1 MFMNGSSFDEDA
13 APPSRG
19 GGGRARKG
27 AGRDDEVSDVVEVLS
42 LDDRRTGSGA
52 MSAHPNSLKDDDL
65 NESVDGGGADYLS
78 GARSSVIQQQRE
90 LQKKKLQERM
100 GGGKH
105 ALFTWRDHS
114 HVLSLLLESSRL
126 TDFLLVFE
134 GVVRTSLPKQYSAPR
149 SLDVDEKP
157 SYVSRLPVISQNRW
171 YFTNNKD
178 DCPLGFSRRFG
189 RDDDDLDDDVG
200 GGSSRRAG
208 AARPTS
214 SSRGGTG
221 GSAYSRRSR
230 DDNDEDDDD
239 GRRPGR
245 SGGSREWDRDRDRGS
260 GSRDRERER
269 DRGERD
275 RGGRG
280 DWSSSR
286 DQDRDRDRERSRGR
300 GRDRDDS
307 DSDRERSRTPKG
319 GRSGARRG
327 KDYDETPVKST
338 KRGAA
343 SGSRSRSASA
353 DFSSDD
359 ERNDHAATSY
369 DPSSP
374 GRDGG
379 DAASKG
385 RSAGSGPAV
394 RKPKLD
400 ITDIRAFLLRPIP
413 KAYDVVECYI
423 ERNKSG
429 ANKMFPEYCL
439 YMKEGDRFL
448 LTAKKRPKNR
458 TSNYLMSM
466 QRGDLLRRGSD
477 NYVGKLRANFLGT
490 EFTIYDN
497 GSSPKDADQQTI
509 TSNPAGIRQELG
521 IAMYAANVLGHRGPR
536 KMKVCVPRVREDG
549 TRVVWRPLT
558 KDDEMVNKCK
568 EQDHTNLTYLINKPP
583 RWNDQVCAYV
593 LNFNGRVTMAS
604 VKNFQLVTPEDQ
616 ETVVLQFGRVGKD
629 LFTMDFRWPLC
640 PLQAFA
646 TTLSS
651 FDSKL
656 ACEMTL
662 DRRSTSGFGA
672 SSRVGSGDLNA
683 TAAAWQRAKPA
694 TIQERRMMK
703 KVAQPEHA
711 YTGCVPYTAAEE
723 ESEAVPKVR
732 HPPILGYKGHL
743 RHEED
748 RVGTTFTQGLAI
760 ASRAVE
766 PVLPLSRSQAQPP
779 NRQPR
784 GVSLRSGYGEFE
796 DASGY
801 GMFAAPPGS
810 ARSGNGA
817 GGSGYGEFDGA
828 SGYGEF
834 LDAPAGR
841 SSVGGGFESGS
852 DYDTFDEA
860 SGYGQFRAPPSNQT
874 LDTQPQQR
882 RKAEES
888 QKRYIQVPED
898 VVLHAKYQ
906 QAIVRCGGEQAT
918 LRLWLVAAQT
928 ISQRHVKRT
937 EMLQTV
943 KRSFEKHERS
953 GMPPCFKRR

>member
-13 APPSRG
+13 SPPSRG

-65 NESVDGGGADYLS
+65 NEIVDGGGADYLS

-100 GGGKH
+100 GGGK
-105 ALFTWRDHS
+105 ACAF
-114 HVLSLLLESSRL
+114 HVERPLPRLES
-126 TDFLLVFE
+126 
-134 GVVRTSLPKQYSAPR
+134 
-149 SLDVDEKP
+149 
-157 SYVSRLPVISQNRW
+157 VI
-171 YFTNNKD
+171 
-178 DCPLGFSRRFG
+178 
-189 RDDDDLDDDVG
+189 RD
-200 GGSSRRAG
+200 
-208 AARPTS
+208 

-221 GSAYSRRSR
+221 GSAYSRRGR
-230 DDNDEDDDD
+230 DDNADDD
-239 GRRPGR
+239 GDGHRPGR

-280 DWSSSR
+280 DWSNSR

-300 GRDRDDS
+300 DRDRDDS
-307 DSDRERSRTPKG
+307 GSDRERSRTPKG

-327 KDYDETPVKST
+327 KDYDETPAKST

-400 ITDIRAFLLRPIP
+400 ITDMRAFLLRPIP

-458 TSNYLMSM
+458 TSNYLISM

-656 ACEMTL
+656 ACE
-662 DRRSTSGFGA
+662 
-672 SSRVGSGDLNA
+672 
-683 TAAAWQRAKPA
+683 
-694 TIQERRMMK
+694 
-703 KVAQPEHA
+703 
-711 YTGCVPYTAAEE
+711 
-723 ESEAVPKVR
+723 
-732 HPPILGYKGHL
+732 
-743 RHEED
+743 
-748 RVGTTFTQGLAI
+748 
-760 ASRAVE
+760 
-766 PVLPLSRSQAQPP
+766 
-779 NRQPR
+779 
-784 GVSLRSGYGEFE
+784 
-796 DASGY
+796 
-801 GMFAAPPGS
+801 
-810 ARSGNGA
+810 
-817 GGSGYGEFDGA
+817 
-828 SGYGEF
+828 
-834 LDAPAGR
+834 
-841 SSVGGGFESGS
+841 
-852 DYDTFDEA
+852 
-860 SGYGQFRAPPSNQT
+860 
-874 LDTQPQQR
+874 
-882 RKAEES
+882 
-888 QKRYIQVPED
+888 
-898 VVLHAKYQ
+898 
-906 QAIVRCGGEQAT
+906 
-918 LRLWLVAAQT
+918 
-928 ISQRHVKRT
+928 
-937 EMLQTV
+937 
-943 KRSFEKHERS
+943 
-953 GMPPCFKRR
+953 